1 VTFNALLNGDLG
13 IRVSYTLE
21 DAVYLTEPVV
31 LSGEY
36 RKVSDGELTVFE
48 CDPEAAVRH
57 FDAPTD

>member
-1 VTFNALLNGDLG
+1 MNGLG

-21 DAVYLTEPVV
+21 DTVYLTEPVV

-57 FDAPTD
+57 FDTPTD